1 MQVSFGG
8 EIRLGEFSL
17 IGYFFFAPDDV
28 STRVKLNEF
37 TVLGA
42 IFKLQF

>member
-17 IGYFFFAPDDV
+17 IGYFFFATDDV
-28 STRVKLNEF
+28 STRVKLN
-37 TVLGA
+37 A
-42 IFKLQF
+42 SLQFLGYL